1 MKFKQ
6 TKWLVVLCSLPLLS
20 ACAGSKELA
29 LPLPT
34 SSYLGHTGIE
44 KVVDGDGG
52 FYLSNAGVTAP
63 EETLQIIC
71 RGEGSITF
79 EVKEDPS
86 HTLTC
91 ESKGDAVH
99 VESQFKVAQN
109 QMTIVSTD
117 ASGTLDYRLA
127 ILD

>member
-1 MKFKQ
+1 MKFRQ
-6 TKWLVVLCSLPLLS
+6 IQWLVVICSLPLLS
-20 ACAGSKELA
+20 ACAGRDALA

-34 SSYLGHTGIE
+34 SSYLAHTGIE

-52 FYLSNAGVTAP
+52 FYLSNEGVTAP

-79 EVKEDPS
+79 EVQEDPS

-91 ESKGDAVH
+91 ESFGDTVH
-99 VESQFKVAQN
+99 VESRFKVAQN
-109 QMTIVSTD
+109 KMTIVSTD
-117 ASGTLDYRLA
+117 VSGTLDYRLA
-127 ILD
+127 LLD